1 MERLLMGLPTVS
13 VFPVSVLLRAIRF
26 TSMDLLLLLL
36 DSYFYLVKC
45 REDPKYLQLQCN
57 TTQFDSIRLSLYCNT
72 RRP

>member
-26 TSMDLLLLLL
+26 TSMDQLLLLL
-36 DSYFYLVKC
+36 DSYLVKC
-45 REDPKYLQLQCN
+45 REDPISYN
-57 TTQFDSIRLSLYCNT
+57 ATQHNSIRVGSLCSYCNT